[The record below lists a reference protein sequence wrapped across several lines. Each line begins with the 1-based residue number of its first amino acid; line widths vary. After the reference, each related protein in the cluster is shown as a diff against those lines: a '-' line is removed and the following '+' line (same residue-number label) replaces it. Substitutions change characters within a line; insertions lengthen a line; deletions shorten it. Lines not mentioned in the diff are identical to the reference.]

1 MHELTVTE
9 SVLRIACKHAEDA
22 RATRV
27 TDIYLVIGSLS
38 SIIDDCISF
47 YWDIISKNTLCE
59 NAKLH
64 FKRIPDTLI
73 CLDCNQQYSLDVE
86 LIPCPNCNSSR
97 VRVVSGDEFNL
108 DSIEIQR

>member
-47 YWDIISKNTLCE
+47 YWDIISK
-59 NAKLH
+59 
-64 FKRIPDTLI
+64 I
-73 CLDCNQQYSLDVE
+73 CYVKMQL
-86 LIPCPNCNSSR
+86 
-97 VRVVSGDEFNL
+97 F
-108 DSIEIQR
+108 